1 MNKTAPSMDLK
12 TQVRG
17 FMAQKE
23 EQLSEE
29 LAEKYGVPLEEVAG
43 VVNSFLKDT
52 YGPAISQ
59 AQAIDR
65 MGGEMVLLFIGR
77 KDCNICRRS
86 EPILESFLSQHTDL
100 VLVKLDYSQ
109 PSGLLYHMIH
119 NQEKGMLPLIAFIF
133 QGVVKMIFT
142 GECLHSAVYEKYYN
156 DMLAECS
163 QNIYAH

>member
-1 MNKTAPSMDLK
+1 MHLK
-12 TQVRG
+12 AQVQG
-17 FMAQKE
+17 FMARKE
-23 EQLSEE
+23 EQLSDE
-29 LAEKYGVPLEEVAG
+29 LASKYGVPLAEVAD

-52 YGPAISQ
+52 YEPAIRQ

-77 KDCNICRRS
+77 KDCNICKRS
-86 EPILESFLSQHTDL
+86 EPILESFLTHHTDL
-100 VLVKLDYSQ
+100 QLVKLDYCQ

-119 NQEKGMLPLIAFIF
+119 CQKNGMLPLIAFILN
-133 QGVVKMIFT
+133 GAIKKIFT
-142 GECLHSAVYEKYYN
+142 GECLNAEVYERYYN